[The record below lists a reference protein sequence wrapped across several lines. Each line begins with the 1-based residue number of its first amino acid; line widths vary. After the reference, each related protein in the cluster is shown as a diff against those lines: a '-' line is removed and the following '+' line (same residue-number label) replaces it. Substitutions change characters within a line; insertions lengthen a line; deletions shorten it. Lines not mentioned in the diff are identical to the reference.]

1 MTELEINRAGV
12 FGDLPHGFFGRR
24 GGVSTG
30 LVAGLQVGLGAD
42 DDAAAIAENRQRI
55 VDALIPDAPLAK
67 LYQIHSA
74 DVVRILSEGAAQERP
89 EGDAMVTERP
99 GILLGILTADCAPV
113 LFADA
118 EAGVVGAA
126 HAGWKGALAGVTDR
140 MIEAME
146 KIGAKADR
154 IHTAIGPC
162 IAQKSYEVDAGFLT
176 RFCESDPENERFFR
190 DGRQDKGGADHF
202 QFDLEG
208 YVAARLAA
216 AGVRTVEAMGLDTYS
231 QPDRFFSF
239 RRATHASE
247 PNYGR
252 QMSVIGLPRM

>member
-1 MTELEINRAGV
+1 MSDMEINRAGV
-12 FGDLPHGFFGRR
+12 LSPLPHGFFGRR
-24 GGVSTG
+24 GGVSKG
-30 LVAGLQVGLGAD
+30 IVAGLQVGLGAD
-42 DDAAAIAENRQRI
+42 DDAAAIAENRRRI
-55 VDALIPDAPLAK
+55 VDALIPHSPLAT

-74 DVVRILSEGAAQERP
+74 DVVRVLSAGAANERP
-89 EGDAMVTERP
+89 EGDALVTERP

-113 LFADA
+113 LFADQ

-126 HAGWKGALAGVTDR
+126 HAGWKGAFAGVTDR
-140 MIEAME
+140 TIAAME
-146 KIGAKADR
+146 KLGARAER
-154 IHTAIGPC
+154 IHAAIGPC
-162 IAQKSYEVDAGFLT
+162 IAQKSYEVDTAFLAG
-176 RFCESDPENERFFR
+176 FCESDPENERFFR
-190 DGRQDKGGADHF
+190 DGPRADHF

-239 RRATHASE
+239 RRATHAGE

-252 QMSVIGLPRM
+252 QMSVIGLPNL